1 MTPLEIAKANL
12 LKEEEE
18 KKHPK
23 PPKPPCMN
31 CPKSERVKDTLY
43 CGVDGKIILPR
54 FEHICCCLGKKLIER
69 SANDN
74 T

>member
-1 MTPLEIAKANL
+1 MTPLEIARANL

-23 PPKPPCMN
+23 PPCGE

-54 FEHICCCLGKKLIER
+54 FEDVCCCLGKKLIER
-69 SANDN
+69 SNENAE
-74 T
+74 

>member
-1 MTPLEIAKANL
+1 MTPLEIAK
-12 LKEEEE
+12 KRQEEM
-18 KKHPK
+18 KT
-23 PPKPPCMN
+23 KPPCKY

-54 FEHICCCLGKKLIER
+54 FEDICCCLGKKLMER
-69 SANDN
+69 RNDVN

>member
-18 KKHPK
+18 KKN
-23 PPKPPCMN
+23 PKPPCRA
-31 CPKSERVKDTLY
+31 CLESERVKDTLY

-69 SANDN
+69 R
-74 T
+74 TPYE